1 MSGESPST
9 PPPRWPFAVGL
20 VAALLDQLT
29 KRWAYTTLYDPA
41 LDRAVN
47 TIEVI
52 PGFFHFHFA
61 KNTGAAFSLFQNHPL
76 PLTIF
81 SVVVFCLMIVFREK
95 LFERTRLEQWA
106 FGLIMGGVIGNVT
119 DRIRL
124 QYVVD
129 FIHWHWADRNLD
141 WPIFNLADS
150 FICIGVGLYMLS
162 GLRRSK
168 SADSE

>member
-1 MSGESPST
+1 MSGDSPSAAS
-9 PPPRWPFAVGL
+9 PRWPFAVAL
-20 VAALLDQLT
+20 AAAVLDQVS

-41 LDRAVN
+41 LDLPVN
-47 TIEVI
+47 TIQVI

-61 KNTGAAFSLFQNHPL
+61 KNTGAAFSLFQDHPL

-95 LFERTRLEQWA
+95 LFARTRLEQWA

-129 FIHWHWADRNLD
+129 FIHWHWAEKNLH
-141 WPIFNLADS
+141 WPVFNLADS
-150 FICIGVGLYMLS
+150 VICIGVGLYMIS
-162 GLRRSK
+162 GFRRPK
-168 SADSE
+168 PSAGE